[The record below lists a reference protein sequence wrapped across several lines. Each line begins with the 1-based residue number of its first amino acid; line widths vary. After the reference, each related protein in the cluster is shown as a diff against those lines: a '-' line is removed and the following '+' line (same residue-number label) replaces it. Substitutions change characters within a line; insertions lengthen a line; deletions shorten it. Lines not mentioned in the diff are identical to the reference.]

1 MVVLGRPRD
10 PLLDEAAMGAAV
22 RLIVEGGYP
31 ALTMDHIA
39 ERASVSKA
47 ALYRRWPNKLA
58 LVVDAIE
65 HFAHTQLPMP
75 DTGRLRDD
83 VVEFLSSMLRN
94 RTADVE
100 AYEALSA
107 ALAGDPEL
115 AKRCRSTLVAKFSS
129 SFRALVARA
138 VERGELPEGTDIEL
152 VADIAPALVR
162 YRRQTTGRHLD
173 EAFINRV
180 ADQFFTPVKAAPT
193 KRPVE
198 RP

>member
-1 MVVLGRPRD
+1 
-10 PLLDEAAMGAAV
+10 
-22 RLIVEGGYP
+22 
-31 ALTMDHIA
+31 
-39 ERASVSKA
+39 
-47 ALYRRWPNKLA
+47 
-58 LVVDAIE
+58 
-65 HFAHTQLPMP
+65 MP

-115 AKRCRSTLVAKFSS
+115 AKQCRSTLVAKFSS

-180 ADQFFTPVKAAPT
+180 ADQFFTVPKQ
-193 KRPVE
+193 
-198 RP
+198 